1 MIEKCVVETISDE
14 EVMFIY
20 LNFDYEFGSSYN
32 SRNLKKEIENGIRKN
47 KFKGKKILFIVS
59 GIIIGSLL
67 INKPVYNNYDF
78 KYVDT
83 TIINKIIEIDK
94 NDINNNFNQNDIDYN
109 NNNYEQE
116 RKKSVVFIN
125 NDNINNNIKEEKV
138 VENQDNLNNDV
149 IQNNTNNNITAKES
163 EDEKKNDVNSEI
175 RVEED
180 VKEEITED
188 VKEELITVYRTNGDV
203 INIGLT
209 EYLVGVVAGEM
220 PASFPIEALKAQA
233 VVARTYTMKSLQIG
247 RKLTDSTSTQ
257 VYKDNNQLRNLW
269 GKDYDRYYQRIYDAV
284 TSTDNIC
291 VYYNGDYID
300 AVYHS
305 TSNGYTE
312 DAVNVWGNRIPYLQT
327 VASTWDQNVSSYL
340 KIITKEEFDI
350 ISILGLDNLDEIQIL
365 ERNNS
370 GRVEKV
376 QIGNKIFSGVELRNM
391 LGLRSTDFEIIK
403 DNNIITITTKGY
415 GHGVGM
421 SQYGAKGMAEQGY
434 SYREILNHYYTNVN
448 IY

>member
-1 MIEKCVVETISDE
+1 MIEKCVVETISNE

-20 LNFDYEFGSSYN
+20 LNFDYEFGSSFN
-32 SRNLKKEIENGIRKN
+32 SKNLKKEIENGIRKN
-47 KFKGKKILFIVS
+47 NFKGKKILFVVS
-59 GIIIGSLL
+59 GIIVGTLL

-109 NNNYEQE
+109 NNYEQE
-116 RKKSVVFIN
+116 KKKSVVSIN

-180 VKEEITED
+180 VKEEIIED

-269 GKDYDRYYQRIYDAV
+269 GNDYDRYYQRIYDAV

-327 VASTWDQNVSSYL
+327 VASTWDKNVSSYL
-340 KIITKEEFDI
+340 KIITKEESDI

-391 LGLRSTDFEIIK
+391 LGLRSVDFEIIN

-421 SQYGAKGMAEQGY
+421 SQYGAKEMAEQGY

>member
-1 MIEKCVVETISDE
+1 MIEKCVVETISNE

-47 KFKGKKILFIVS
+47 KFKGRKILFVVS

-94 NDINNNFNQNDIDYN
+94 NDINNNFNQNDVDY

-116 RKKSVVFIN
+116 RKKSVVSIN
-125 NDNINNNIKEEKV
+125 NDNISNIKEEKV

-149 IQNNTNNNITAKES
+149 IQNNTNNNITAKDS

-175 RVEED
+175 KVEDD

-188 VKEELITVYRTNGDV
+188 VKEELITVYRNNGDV

-291 VYYNGDYID
+291 VYYNGNYID

-312 DAVNVWGNRIPYLQT
+312 DAVNVWGNSIPYLQT

-340 KIITKEEFDI
+340 KIITKEESDI